1 MYEAIHSNTGS
12 AHFIPTSLISFQ
24 TSMEFALNYLTAIRQ
39 ELVVLGGLL

>member
-1 MYEAIHSNTGS
+1 MLEATYANTCS